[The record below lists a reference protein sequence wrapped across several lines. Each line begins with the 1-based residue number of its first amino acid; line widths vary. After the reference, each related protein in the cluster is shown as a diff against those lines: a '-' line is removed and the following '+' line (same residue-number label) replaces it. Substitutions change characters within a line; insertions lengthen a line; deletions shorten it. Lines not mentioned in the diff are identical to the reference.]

1 MRTTSLSQ
9 AIAAVTLFVLPTIG
23 YAQNSGE
30 ESEWT
35 ITPRA
40 GITISTLTGDYAKGD
55 AYDPRLGFGGGIE
68 AEYHINKTLGLS
80 IGAFYTKQ
88 GAKRNMESLTATKG
102 LPADGTLYGG
112 NQDIIHLV
120 SAGEHF
126 THYNVSDYTSEYDYV
141 EKIYNLKRALDYINI
156 PLMLNVHL
164 PFNLPV
170 SITAKAGTQLDFLV
184 YAKDKGKEQIYY
196 RGTYSSSNYSS
207 PSLKGSLKD
216 FGISIPMGLAVSYKN
231 IELDARYLW
240 NVTDINDINIMIEGN
255 DKVKAHTSTF
265 LITLGYNFNL

>member
-9 AIAAVTLFVLPTIG
+9 AIGAVALFVLPTIG

-30 ESEWT
+30 GSEWT

-88 GAKRNMESLTATKG
+88 GAKRNFEILTA
-102 LPADGTLYGG
+102 ASSRAAAGTIQTGG
-112 NQDIIHLV
+112 PNTIYQEISGHD
-120 SAGEHF
+120 AHF
-126 THYNVSDYTSEYDYV
+126 NISDYTDKYEYV
-141 EKIYNLKRALDYINI
+141 NRTLNIKTALGYINI

-170 SITAKAGTQLDFLV
+170 VITAKAGTQLDILV

-196 RGTYSSSNYSS
+196 RGTYSNSSYSS

-216 FGISIPMGLAVSYKN
+216 FGISIPLGLAVSYKN

-240 NVTDINDINIMIEGN
+240 NVTDINDINMVDGG
-255 DKVKAHTSTF
+255 DSVKAHTSTF

>member
-9 AIAAVTLFVLPTIG
+9 VIAAVALLGLPTFG
-23 YAQNSGE
+23 YAQNSE
-30 ESEWT
+30 EGSEWT

-88 GAKRNMESLTATKG
+88 GAKRNFEILTA
-102 LPADGTLYGG
+102 ASSVSAAGTLQTSGPNPIYQEIFGH
-112 NQDIIHLV
+112 D
-120 SAGEHF
+120 AHF
-126 THYNVSDYTSEYDYV
+126 NISDYTDKYEYV
-141 EKIYNLKRALDYINI
+141 NRAHNIKTALGYINI
-156 PLMLNVHL
+156 PMMLNVHL

-170 SITAKAGTQLDFLV
+170 GITAKAGTQVDMLI
-184 YAKDKGKEQIYY
+184 YAKDKGKEQIYN
-196 RGTYSSSNYSS
+196 RGTYSNSSYSS
-207 PSLKGSLKD
+207 SSLKGSLKD

-240 NVTDINDINIMIEGN
+240 NVTDINDTNIMVEGN

-265 LITLGYNFNL
+265 LITLGYNFDL

>member
-9 AIAAVTLFVLPTIG
+9 AIAAVALFVLPTIG

-88 GAKRNMESLTATKG
+88 GAKRNFEILTASG
-102 LPADGTLYGG
+102 SGVAAGTIQTGG
-112 NQDIIHLV
+112 PNPIYQEITGHD
-120 SAGEHF
+120 AHF
-126 THYNVSDYTSEYDYV
+126 NISDYTDKYDYV
-141 EKIYNLKRALDYINI
+141 LRIHNIKTALGYINI

-170 SITAKAGTQLDFLV
+170 GFTAKAGTQLDFLV

-240 NVTDINDINIMIEGN
+240 NVTDINDINIMVEGD

>member
-1 MRTTSLSQ
+1 MKTTSLSQ
-9 AIAAVTLFVLPTIG
+9 TIATVALLVLPTFG
-23 YAQNSGE
+23 HAQNSGN
-30 ESEWT
+30 ESKWT

-40 GITISTLTGDYAKGD
+40 GITISTLTGNYAKGD

-68 AEYHINKTLGLS
+68 AEFHINKTLGLS

-88 GAKRNMESLTATKG
+88 GAKLNMESLTATKR
-102 LPADGTLYGG
+102 LPADGTLYDG

-126 THYNVSDYTSEYDYV
+126 THYNVSDYTSEYEYV
-141 EKIYNLKRALDYINI
+141 EKIYNLKRTLGYINI

-164 PFNLPV
+164 PFNMPV
-170 SITAKAGTQLDFLV
+170 SITAKAGTQIDVLV
-184 YAKDKGKEQIYY
+184 SAKDKGKRQ
-196 RGTYSSSNYSS
+196 TYINGAYDNSNYSS
-207 PSLKGSLKD
+207 SSLKDGYKD

-231 IELDARYLW
+231 VELDARYLW
-240 NVTDINDINIMIEGN
+240 NVTDINDVDMVEG
-255 DKVKAHTSTF
+255 DGKVKAHNSTF